1 MTEADL
7 TSQIV
12 GMMEIF
18 YIAGSTAFAVI
29 SAYIIALYYFL
40 HRSPWLMKFVAF
52 SFFTLTLFYLGAST
66 YGAVRHYTAVLK
78 ALEELRARE
87 GLSPL
92 GNMALEPMADTV
104 TAYSTTAAGIVFIGV
119 WISLAYLTFL
129 HRWRMES
136 Y

>member
-18 YIAGSTAFAVI
+18 YIAGSTAFGVI

-40 HRSPWLMKFVAF
+40 HRSPWLLKIGAF

-78 ALEELRARE
+78 ALEELQARE
-87 GLSPL
+87 GLSAL
-92 GNMALEPMADTV
+92 GNMALEPMADAV
-104 TAYSTTAAGIVFIGV
+104 TAYSTNAAGIVFIGV
-119 WISLAYLTFL
+119 WLSLTHLTFL
-129 HRWRMES
+129 HRWHREDH
-136 Y
+136 